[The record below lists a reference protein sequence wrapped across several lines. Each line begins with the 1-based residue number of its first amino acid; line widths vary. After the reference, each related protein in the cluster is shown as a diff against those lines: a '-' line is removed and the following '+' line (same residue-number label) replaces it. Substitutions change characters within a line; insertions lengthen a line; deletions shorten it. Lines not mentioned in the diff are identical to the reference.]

1 MIKNKNSKSIANR
14 CIDNI
19 LNSEEYSHPLY
30 ETLLEYC
37 ERTYKDHTNIP
48 FHMPGHKRNVEYMDF
63 VNPFMIDITEIDGF
77 DNYHNPEG
85 IIKESMELAAKVY
98 GTRESIYLVNGS
110 TVGLIAAIYGVTNK
124 KDKVIV
130 ARNCHKAVYNALFH
144 QELEAEYIYPQM
156 HRATGAYCGID
167 PYNLEEVLKKN
178 VDTKAVI
185 ITSPTYEGVVSDIRR
200 ISEIVHKYNAVL
212 IVDEAHG
219 AHLPYMDMFPK
230 SAIYE
235 GADIVIQ
242 SLHKILPSLT
252 QTAIL
257 HICSDRI
264 NSSKVHRYLGIYQS
278 SSPSYVMMA
287 SMDNCTRFMCRKET
301 GKLIENYYNNLMSL
315 RSRINELDGI
325 SLVENYGD
333 TMYDYDMS
341 KLVISADNLNGRQ
354 LYDILHDRYGI
365 QLEMASEKYVI
376 GMTSLC
382 DNFEHY
388 NILYNALSEI
398 ATMSKTEM
406 SKAEKGKTEIS
417 KAEKSKAQI
426 SNLAV
431 NGAKACKAEK
441 AGNKMNNVATNRCDD
456 IINVEEDVKEKK
468 CISSDEQDIEK
479 CDIIKNDR
487 VDVNDIM
494 SEYIQIKQAPSKKMT
509 IYEALNSNCEVVKL
523 TESRGMI
530 SYEYVYLYPPGS
542 PIIVPGEVISDEIIK
557 KIIQY
562 IDMDLNLIG
571 ITEDEDIY
579 IVKK

>member
-1 MIKNKNSKSIANR
+1 MIKNKNSESIANR
-14 CIDNI
+14 CAGNI

-30 ETLLEYC
+30 ETLVEYC

-48 FHMPGHKRNVEYMDF
+48 FHMPGHKRNVEYMNF

-85 IIKESMELAAKVY
+85 IIKESMELATKVY

-110 TVGLIAAIYGVTNK
+110 TVGLIAAIYGVTDK

-156 HRATGAYCGID
+156 HKDTGAYCGID
-167 PYNLEEVLKKN
+167 PCKLEEMLKKN
-178 VDTKAVI
+178 IDTKAVI
-185 ITSPTYEGVVSDIRR
+185 ITSPTYEGVVSDVRR

-219 AHLPYMDMFPK
+219 AHLPYMDMFPE

-235 GADIVIQ
+235 GADLVIQ

-278 SSPSYVMMA
+278 SSPSYIMMA
-287 SMDNCTRFMCRKET
+287 SMDNCTRFMCREET
-301 GKLIENYYNNLMSL
+301 GRIIENYYNNLMAL
-315 RSRINELDGI
+315 RRRINGLNGI
-325 SLVENYGD
+325 SLVENYGY

-341 KLVISADNLNGRQ
+341 KLVIKSDFLNGSQ
-354 LYDILHDRYGI
+354 LYNILHDRYGI
-365 QLEMASEKYVI
+365 QLEMASERYVI

-388 NILYNALSEI
+388 DILYNALSEI
-398 ATMSKTEM
+398 ATMSGCVDIVN
-406 SKAEKGKTEIS
+406 EKG
-417 KAEKSKAQI
+417 
-426 SNLAV
+426 
-431 NGAKACKAEK
+431 C
-441 AGNKMNNVATNRCDD
+441 
-456 IINVEEDVKEKK
+456 VKEKK
-468 CISSDEQDIEK
+468 CISGDEQEN

-487 VDVNDIM
+487 IDVTDTR
-494 SEYIQIKQAPSKKMT
+494 SEYIQINQAPAKKMT
-509 IYEALNSNCEVVKL
+509 IYEALNSNCETVKL
-523 TESRGMI
+523 VESKGMI
-530 SYEYVYLYPPGS
+530 SYDYVYLYPPGS
-542 PIIVPGEVISDEIIK
+542 PIIVPGEVISDAIIR

-562 IDMDLNLIG
+562 MDMELNLIG
-571 ITEDEDIY
+571 ITEDGDIT